1 MAYGGNDS
9 IGQHLP
15 LTKRV
20 YDDAI
25 VTGVENYVTL
35 LSLASQRKQEPKSEI
50 PMNQENTLRWLKFGS
65 ALTMLF
71 GILVA
76 AAATP
81 IGAAPT
87 QFLAD
92 LIFFPI
98 DGAQDLTAPET
109 RLISAIGGGVMAG
122 WGVILWMLSTHL
134 FPRDQALAAKLIITS
149 IVTWF
154 VIDSTGSMLAGA
166 PLNAAFNVSFLLI
179 FCVPLWRYR

>member
-1 MAYGGNDS
+1 
-9 IGQHLP
+9 
-15 LTKRV
+15 
-20 YDDAI
+20 
-25 VTGVENYVTL
+25 
-35 LSLASQRKQEPKSEI
+35 
-50 PMNQENTLRWLKFGS
+50 MNQDTTLRWLKFGS
-65 ALTMLF
+65 ALTIFF

-87 QFLAD
+87 QFLTD
-92 LIFFPI
+92 LIFYPI

-122 WGVILWMLSTHL
+122 WGVLLWMLSTQL
-134 FPRDQALAAKLIITS
+134 FPSDQALAAKLIIAS

-154 VIDSTGSMLAGA
+154 VIDSTGSIIVGA
-166 PLNAAFNVSFLLI
+166 PLNVAFNVSFLLI

>member
-1 MAYGGNDS
+1 
-9 IGQHLP
+9 
-15 LTKRV
+15 
-20 YDDAI
+20 
-25 VTGVENYVTL
+25 
-35 LSLASQRKQEPKSEI
+35 
-50 PMNQENTLRWLKFGS
+50 MNQETTLRWLKFGS
-65 ALTMLF
+65 ALTIFF

-81 IGAAPT
+81 MTAGPT

-98 DGAQDLTAPET
+98 DGAQDISPPET

-122 WGVILWMLSTHL
+122 WGVLLWMLSTQL
-134 FPRDQALAAKLIITS
+134 FPINQALAARLIITS

-154 VIDSTGSMLAGA
+154 VIDSTGSIIAGA
-166 PLNAAFNVSFLLI
+166 PLNAAFNLSFLLI

>member
-1 MAYGGNDS
+1 
-9 IGQHLP
+9 
-15 LTKRV
+15 
-20 YDDAI
+20 
-25 VTGVENYVTL
+25 
-35 LSLASQRKQEPKSEI
+35 
-50 PMNQENTLRWLKFGS
+50 MNQHTTLRWLKFGS
-65 ALTMLF
+65 ALTVFF

-76 AAATP
+76 AAATQ

-98 DGAQDLTAPET
+98 DGAQDLAAPET

-122 WGVILWMLSTHL
+122 WGVLLWMLSTHL
-134 FPRDQALAAKLIITS
+134 FPSDQALAAKLIIAS

-154 VIDSTGSMLAGA
+154 VIDSTGSILAGA
-166 PLNAAFNVSFLLI
+166 PLNAVFNVSFLLI

>member
-1 MAYGGNDS
+1 M
-9 IGQHLP
+9 P

-20 YDDAI
+20 YIDEI
-25 VTGVENYVTL
+25 VTTVESYVTL
-35 LSLASQRKQEPKSEI
+35 ESLVNRPKRESKPGI
-50 PMNQENTLRWLKFGS
+50 DMNQDTTLRWLKFGS
-65 ALTMLF
+65 ALTIIF

-92 LIFFPI
+92 LIFFPV

-122 WGVILWMLSTHL
+122 WGVLLWMLSTNV
-134 FPRDQALAAKLIITS
+134 FPSDQALAAKLIIAS

-154 VIDSTGSMLAGA
+154 VIDSTGSIIAGA
-166 PLNAAFNVSFLLI
+166 PLNAAFNVSFLLV

>member
-1 MAYGGNDS
+1 MSAS
-9 IGQHLP
+9 GQYL
-15 LTKRV
+15 
-20 YDDAI
+20 AI
-25 VTGVENYVTL
+25 AKCLYIEVLVTMIENYVTL
-35 LSLASQRKQEPKSEI
+35 VSLGIRQKQESKPEI
-50 PMNQENTLRWLKFGS
+50 DMNQNTTLSWLKFGS
-65 ALTMLF
+65 ALTVFF

-87 QFLAD
+87 QYLAD

-122 WGVILWMLSTHL
+122 WGVLLWMLSTRV
-134 FPRDQALAAKLIITS
+134 FPTDQALAAKLIITS

-154 VIDSTGSMLAGA
+154 VIDSTGSILAGA
-166 PLNAAFNVSFLLI
+166 PLNAAINVSFLLI

>member
-1 MAYGGNDS
+1 
-9 IGQHLP
+9 
-15 LTKRV
+15 
-20 YDDAI
+20 
-25 VTGVENYVTL
+25 
-35 LSLASQRKQEPKSEI
+35 
-50 PMNQENTLRWLKFGS
+50 MNQNTTLRWLKFGS
-65 ALTMLF
+65 ALTIVF

-98 DGAQDLTAPET
+98 DGAQDLAAPET

-122 WGVILWMLSTHL
+122 WGVLLWMLSTHL
-134 FPRDQALAAKLIITS
+134 FPSDQALAAKLIIAS

-154 VIDSTGSMLAGA
+154 IIDSTGSIIAGA
-166 PLNAAFNVSFLLI
+166 PLNAAFNVSFLLV